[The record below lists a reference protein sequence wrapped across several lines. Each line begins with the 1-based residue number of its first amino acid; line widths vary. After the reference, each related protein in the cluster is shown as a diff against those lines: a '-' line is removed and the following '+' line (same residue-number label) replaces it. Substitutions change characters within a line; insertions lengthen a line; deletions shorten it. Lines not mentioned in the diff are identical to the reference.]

1 MLRRMTPEQW
11 AKANALFH
19 EALDRPST
27 DRDDWLRTATGGDGE
42 LLSEVRALLAAH
54 ERDPEFLEGGL
65 HLAALRGL
73 DGGSAGRQKSGRGR
87 TGAGRS
93 DTGQGQQGQAGAAR
107 ADTGRADADAES
119 PHAARAGGDAGR
131 LAAHIGDGAS
141 LVGRRIGPYD
151 VTRELGRGGMGIVY
165 LAFDT
170 RLAREVAIKALPRE
184 QAADPRRRERLRRE
198 ARAAAALAHPG
209 IATVFA
215 LEEVWDEESRR
226 SELYLVT
233 EYVPGETLREELARR
248 GPLSPRDWLETAI
261 ALTRAIGAAHAEGVI
276 HRDLKPENV
285 IRAPAPA
292 PALSASAPASTAA
305 GEARR
310 SPPETA
316 GTRDDGTSRPGT
328 RDTDTSG
335 PGASRPLGGVKILD
349 FGLAR
354 VLHDAPADRQA
365 AGGGAAGAVS
375 AAGGTGAASEAGTGG
390 AAATFSRSGMM
401 LGTPAYMAPEQVR
414 GEAVDARTDLFALGA
429 MLYELACGQ
438 QPFEAPALGLTLHR
452 LLNESPRPLTDIT
465 SAFSPRVSDIV
476 LRCLR
481 KEPSARYASAAA
493 LLDDLLRLDD
503 PAASASTSGAA
514 SVSASRVDHE
524 ASAALADVSTES
536 HARPSQLWWWQFH
549 QLAVSAFFAAAI
561 VPVWR
566 AWDAIPAG
574 LARGSLRTALL
585 AAVAGGVSLRL
596 HLWFVS
602 RHDPQGLAD
611 QRRRAAVWTML
622 ADWGFTLTMMAGAA
636 GSMGSAP
643 GRAAL
648 LLGLTVCHLVV
659 FLMIEPATTRAAFR
673 GR

>member
-19 EALDRPST
+19 EALDRPSEH
-27 DRDDWLRTATGGDGE
+27 RDAWLRTATAGDGE
-42 LLSEVRALLAAH
+42 LLTEVRALLAAH
-54 ERDPEFLEGGL
+54 ERDPAFLEEP
-65 HLAALRGL
+65 LRLPG
-73 DGGSAGRQKSGRGR
+73 DA
-87 TGAGRS
+87 
-93 DTGQGQQGQAGAAR
+93 AAR
-107 ADTGRADADAES
+107 DEGAKS
-119 PHAARAGGDAGR
+119 
-131 LAAHIGDGAS
+131 LA
-141 LVGRRIGPYD
+141 GRRIGPYN

-170 RLAREVAIKALPRE
+170 RLARDVAIKALPRE
-184 QAADPRRRERLRRE
+184 QSADPHRRERLRRE
-198 ARAAAALAHPG
+198 ARAAAALAHTG

-215 LEEVWDEESRR
+215 LEEVWDEEERR

-233 EYVPGETLREELARR
+233 EYVPGATLREELAR
-248 GPLSPRDWLETAI
+248 GPLSPADWKDTAI
-261 ALTRAIGAAHAEGVI
+261 ELTRAIGAAHAQGVI

-285 IRAPAPA
+285 IR
-292 PALSASAPASTAA
+292 T
-305 GEARR
+305 
-310 SPPETA
+310 
-316 GTRDDGTSRPGT
+316 PG
-328 RDTDTSG
+328 
-335 PGASRPLGGVKILD
+335 GAIKILD

-354 VLHDAPADRQA
+354 VLDE
-365 AGGGAAGAVS
+365 
-375 AAGGTGAASEAGTGG
+375 GAASRTAG
-390 AAATFSRSGMM
+390 AAATLSRSGVM

-438 QPFEAPALGLTLHR
+438 HPFEAPALGLTLHR
-452 LLNESPRPLTDIT
+452 LLNESPRPLTDVT
-465 SAFSPRVSDIV
+465 PTVSPSVSDIV

-481 KEPSARYASAAA
+481 KEPSARYASATA

-503 PAASASTSGAA
+503 PASWPATWPKLETPSWPPAGAGGSGPDARPLANAESAARPHAPPAASATSAMSAPAA
-514 SVSASRVDHE
+514 SPDDRIAGQAPQAAQGANA
-524 ASAALADVSTES
+524 ASADDVSPLAVSTES
-536 HARPSQLWWWQFH
+536 APRPSQWWWWQFH
-549 QLAVSAFFAAAI
+549 QLAVSAFFAAAS

-566 AWDAIPAG
+566 AWDWIPAG
-574 LARGSLRTALL
+574 LTRGSLRTALL

-611 QRRRAAVWTML
+611 QRRRAAVWTRL

-636 GSMGSAP
+636 GLMGASP
-643 GRAAL
+643 GTAAL